1 MGLERGQDP
10 AREASLEQGASRVRG
25 ECREAD
31 IWRLL
36 ISLAQ
41 RVECIYDAQNK
52 GREDGSSSRFPEH
65 CLN

>member
-10 AREASLEQGASRVRG
+10 AREASLEQGAARVGG
-25 ECREAD
+25 EHREAD

-41 RVECIYDAQNK
+41 RVEYIYDAQKK
-52 GREDGSSSRFPEH
+52 GKEDGSSSRFPEH